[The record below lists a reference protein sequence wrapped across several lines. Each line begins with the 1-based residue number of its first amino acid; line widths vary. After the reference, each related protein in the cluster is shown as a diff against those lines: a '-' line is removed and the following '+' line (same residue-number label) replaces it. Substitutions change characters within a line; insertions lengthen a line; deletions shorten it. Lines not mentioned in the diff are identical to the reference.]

1 MSIYDI
7 VMETVETTKPDME
20 TVESNMLVALKSM
33 LDSLEYNILN
43 VKRALDHF
51 KPEGERT
58 YQNTASVEEVRDT
71 VGYLINDFWSYP
83 KERQYGTYSEI
94 LDVEFQDLSD
104 FLLKDDTHK
113 Q

>member
-58 YQNTASVEEVRDT
+58 YQNTASLEEVRDT

-104 FLLKDDTHK
+104 FLLEDDTHK
-113 Q
+113 L

>member
-20 TVESNMLVALKSM
+20 TVESNLLVALKSM

-104 FLLKDDTHK
+104 FLLEDDTHK
-113 Q
+113 L

>member
-83 KERQYGTYSEI
+83 KARQYGTYSEI

-104 FLLKDDTHK
+104 FLLEDDTHK
-113 Q
+113 L

>member
-58 YQNTASVEEVRDT
+58 YQNPASVEEVRDT

-104 FLLKDDTHK
+104 FLQEDDTHK
-113 Q
+113 L

>member
-113 Q
+113 L

>member
-51 KPEGERT
+51 KPEGDRT
-58 YQNTASVEEVRDT
+58 YTNTASLEEVRDT

-83 KERQYGTYSEI
+83 KERQYSTYSEI

-104 FLLKDDTHK
+104 FLLEDDTHK
-113 Q
+113 L

>member
-104 FLLKDDTHK
+104 FLLEDDTHK
-113 Q
+113 L

>member
-1 MSIYDI
+1 
-7 VMETVETTKPDME
+7 ME

-104 FLLKDDTHK
+104 FLLEDDTHK
-113 Q
+113 L

>member
-7 VMETVETTKPDME
+7 VMEKTLEQKWNAMPDME
-20 TVESNMLVALKSM
+20 TVESNMLVALKNM

-58 YQNTASVEEVRDT
+58 YQNTASLEEVRDT

-94 LDVEFQDLSD
+94 LDVEFQDLS
-104 FLLKDDTHK
+104 LIHI
-113 Q
+113 